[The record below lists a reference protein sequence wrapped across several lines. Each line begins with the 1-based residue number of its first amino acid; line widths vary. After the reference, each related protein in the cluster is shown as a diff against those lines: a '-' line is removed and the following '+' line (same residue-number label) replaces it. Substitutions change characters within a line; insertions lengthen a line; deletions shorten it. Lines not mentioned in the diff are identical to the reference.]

1 MNCERRKRLRAQ
13 EKITKVREYRDN
25 LIMHAMTPYLDT
37 DSLDSQSF
45 EENLALLCSQNS

>member
-1 MNCERRKRLRAQ
+1 MHCKGRKRLCAQ
-13 EKITKVREYRDN
+13 EKIKKVRGYRDN

-45 EENLALLCSQNS
+45 KENLALLRSQN